1 MFGTDHPTGS
11 GTLEEIYQ
19 ALDRA
24 GLPETLRGRLV
35 GGTAVK
41 FVERFWPDF
50 TTRIP
55 KKPRA

>member
-1 MFGTDHPTGS
+1 MFDTDHPTGAD
-11 GTLEEIYQ
+11 TLEEIYRTP
-19 ALDRA
+19 DRA
-24 GLPETLRGRLV
+24 GLPETLRERLV

-55 KKPRA
+55 KKARA